1 MKKSLYRT
9 ILLSIFLLFIVSF
22 AQYDTL
28 NYDGIDRTY
37 LLHVPSSYDGLSAV
51 PLVVVIHPYNGY
63 APGFEIE
70 TGFSNK
76 ADANGF
82 IAVYP
87 EGLGDPRSWNAGN
100 CCGYAV
106 MNNIDDVGFI
116 SALIDT
122 LTANYNI
129 DSTRIFATG
138 FSNGSMMAYRLAAEL
153 SDKIAAIA
161 GAAGQMMLDECN
173 PVRAVPIMHLHSL
186 NDDICLYEGS
196 SEGFI
201 YPSVEDVIDI
211 WVGIN
216 GCDTVPDTIIDN
228 SGILMVRKW
237 TAQTSNADV
246 FLYTRPTGGHTWP
259 TGTVS
264 ATDSVW
270 DFFVEHPMDPATG
283 VDDNDNPDAIKDF
296 ILKQNYPN
304 PFDATT
310 TVSFWAPNREKVTLK
325 IFDLLGN
332 EVAILLNKEVSAGEH
347 RVIFESKSLPTGV
360 YFCRLQA
367 GASVDAKKLLILR

>member
-1 MKKSLYRT
+1 MKRSLYIT
-9 ILLSIFLLFIVSF
+9 IVLNMFLFFMVSY

-37 LLHVPSSYDGLSAV
+37 LLHIPSSYDGVSAV

-70 TGFSNK
+70 TGFSDK
-76 ADANGF
+76 ADANDF

-87 EGLGDPRSWNAGN
+87 EGLGEPRSWNAGY

-153 SDKIAAIA
+153 SHKIAAIA
-161 GAAGQMMLDECN
+161 CAAGQMMLDECN
-173 PVRAVPIMHLHSL
+173 PDRAAPIMHLHSL

-201 YPSVEDVIDI
+201 YPSVEEVIYT
-211 WVGIN
+211 WVEIN
-216 GCDTVPDTIIDN
+216 NCETVPDTIIN
-228 SGILMVRKW
+228 NANLMVRKW
-237 TAQTSNADV
+237 AALSHNADI

-270 DFFVEHPMDPATG
+270 DFFVAHPMDPATG
-283 VDDNDNPDAIKDF
+283 VDDNPDAVKNF
-296 ILKQNYPN
+296 TLKQNYPN

-310 TVSFWAPNREKVTLK
+310 TICFSAPNREKVTLK

-332 EVAILLNKEVSAGEH
+332 KIATLLDEEVNAGEH
-347 RVIFESKSLPTGV
+347 TVIFDSQDLPTGV
-360 YFCRLQA
+360 YFYRIQA
-367 GASVDAKKLLILR
+367 GKSVDSKKLVILR

>member
-1 MKKSLYRT
+1 MKRSLYRT
-9 ILLSIFLLFIVSF
+9 ILLIIFLLFIVSF

-37 LLHVPSSYDGLSAV
+37 LLHVPSSYDGVSAV

-70 TGFSNK
+70 TGFSDK
-76 ADANGF
+76 ADANDF

-87 EGLGDPRSWNAGN
+87 EGLGEPRSWNAGY

-153 SDKIAAIA
+153 SHKIAAIA
-161 GAAGQMMLDECN
+161 CAAGQMMLDECN
-173 PVRAVPIMHLHSL
+173 PDRAVPIMHLHSL

-201 YPSVEDVIDI
+201 YPSVEEVVYT
-211 WVGIN
+211 WVEIN
-216 GCDTVPDTIIDN
+216 NCETVPDTIIN
-228 SGILMVRKW
+228 NANLMVRKW
-237 TAQTSNADV
+237 AAPSHNADI

-270 DFFVEHPMDPATG
+270 DFFVAHPMDPATG
-283 VDDNDNPDAIKDF
+283 VDDNPDAVKNF
-296 ILKQNYPN
+296 TLKQNYPN
-304 PFDATT
+304 LFDAATT
-310 TVSFWAPNREKVTLK
+310 ICFSAPNREKVTLK

-332 EVAILLNKEVSAGEH
+332 KIATLLDEEVNAGEH
-347 RVIFESKSLPTGV
+347 TVIFDSQDLPTGV
-360 YFCRLQA
+360 YFYRLQA
-367 GASVDAKKLLILR
+367 GKSVDAKKLIILR

>member
-1 MKKSLYRT
+1 MKRSLYIT
-9 ILLSIFLLFIVSF
+9 IVLNMFLFFMVSY

-37 LLHVPSSYDGLSAV
+37 LLHIPSSYDGVSAV

-70 TGFSNK
+70 TGFSDK
-76 ADANGF
+76 ADANDF

-87 EGLGDPRSWNAGN
+87 EGLGEPRSWNAGY

-153 SDKIAAIA
+153 SHKIAAIA
-161 GAAGQMMLDECN
+161 CAAGQMMLDECN
-173 PVRAVPIMHLHSL
+173 PDRAVPIMHLHSL

-201 YPSVEDVIDI
+201 YPSVEEVIYT
-211 WVGIN
+211 WVEIN
-216 GCDTVPDTIIDN
+216 NCETVPDTIIN
-228 SGILMVRKW
+228 NANLMVRKW
-237 TAQTSNADV
+237 AALSHNADI

-270 DFFVEHPMDPATG
+270 DFFVAHPMDPATG
-283 VDDNDNPDAIKDF
+283 VDDSPDAVKNF
-296 ILKQNYPN
+296 TLKQNYPN

-310 TVSFWAPNREKVTLK
+310 TICFSAPNREKVTLK

-332 EVAILLNKEVSAGEH
+332 KIATLLDEEVNAGEH
-347 RVIFESKSLPTGV
+347 TVIFDSQDLPTGV
-360 YFCRLQA
+360 YFYRIQA
-367 GASVDAKKLLILR
+367 GKSVDSKKLVILR

>member
-1 MKKSLYRT
+1 MKRSLYIT
-9 ILLSIFLLFIVSF
+9 IVLNMFFFLVSY

-37 LLHVPSSYDGLSAV
+37 LLHIPPSYDGLSAV

-76 ADANGF
+76 ADANNF

-87 EGLGDPRSWNAGN
+87 EGLGSPRSWNAGY

-153 SDKIAAIA
+153 SQKIAAIA

-186 NDDICLYEGS
+186 NDDVVLYEGS

-211 WVGIN
+211 WVEIN
-216 GCDTVPDTIIDN
+216 DCETVPDTIIN
-228 SGILMVRKW
+228 NANLMVRKW
-237 TAQTSNADV
+237 AALNHNADI

-283 VDDNDNPDAIKDF
+283 VDDNDNPDAVKNF

-304 PFDATT
+304 PFYTT
-310 TVSFWAPNREKVTLK
+310 TTICFSAPHREKVTLK
-325 IFDLLGN
+325 IFDPLGN
-332 EVAILLNKEVSAGEH
+332 EITTLLDEEVGAGEH
-347 RVIFESKSLPTGV
+347 TVIFDSQDLPTGV
-360 YFCRLQA
+360 YFYRIKA
-367 GASVDAKKLLILR
+367 GKSVNAKKLVILR

>member
-1 MKKSLYRT
+1 MKRSLYIT
-9 ILLSIFLLFIVSF
+9 IVLNMFLFFMVSY

-37 LLHVPSSYDGLSAV
+37 LLHIPSSYDGVSAV

-70 TGFSNK
+70 TGFSDK
-76 ADANGF
+76 ADANDF

-87 EGLGDPRSWNAGN
+87 EGLGEPRSWNAGY

-153 SDKIAAIA
+153 SHKIAAIA
-161 GAAGQMMLDECN
+161 CAAGQMMLDECN
-173 PVRAVPIMHLHSL
+173 PDRAVPIMHLHSL

-201 YPSVEDVIDI
+201 YPSVEEVIYT
-211 WVGIN
+211 WVEIN
-216 GCDTVPDTIIDN
+216 NCETVPDTIIN
-228 SGILMVRKW
+228 NANLMVRKW
-237 TAQTSNADV
+237 AALSHNADI

-270 DFFVEHPMDPATG
+270 DFFVAHPMDPATG
-283 VDDNDNPDAIKDF
+283 VDDNPDAVKNF
-296 ILKQNYPN
+296 TLKQNYPN

-310 TVSFWAPNREKVTLK
+310 TICFSAPNREKVTLK

-332 EVAILLNKEVSAGEH
+332 KIATLLDEEVNAGEH
-347 RVIFESKSLPTGV
+347 TVIFDSQDLPTGV
-360 YFCRLQA
+360 YFYRIQA
-367 GASVDAKKLLILR
+367 GKSVDSKKLVILR

>member
-1 MKKSLYRT
+1 M
-9 ILLSIFLLFIVSF
+9 FLFFMVSY

-37 LLHVPSSYDGLSAV
+37 LLHIPSSYDGVSAV

-70 TGFSNK
+70 TGFSDK
-76 ADANGF
+76 ADANDF

-87 EGLGDPRSWNAGN
+87 EGLGEPRSWNAGY

-153 SDKIAAIA
+153 SHKIAAIA
-161 GAAGQMMLDECN
+161 CAAGQMMLDECN
-173 PVRAVPIMHLHSL
+173 PDRAVPIMHLHSL

-201 YPSVEDVIDI
+201 YPSVEEVIYT
-211 WVGIN
+211 WVEIN
-216 GCDTVPDTIIDN
+216 NCETVPDTIIN
-228 SGILMVRKW
+228 NANLMVRKW
-237 TAQTSNADV
+237 AALSHNADI

-270 DFFVEHPMDPATG
+270 DFFVAHPMDPATG
-283 VDDNDNPDAIKDF
+283 VDDSPDAVKNF
-296 ILKQNYPN
+296 TLKQNYPN

-310 TVSFWAPNREKVTLK
+310 TICFSAPNREKVTLK

-332 EVAILLNKEVSAGEH
+332 KIATLLDEEVNAGEH
-347 RVIFESKSLPTGV
+347 TVIFDSQDLPTGV
-360 YFCRLQA
+360 YFYRIQA
-367 GASVDAKKLLILR
+367 GKSVDSKKLVILR

>member
-1 MKKSLYRT
+1 MKRSLYIT
-9 ILLSIFLLFIVSF
+9 IVLNMFLFFMVSY

-37 LLHVPSSYDGLSAV
+37 LLHIPSSYDGVSAV

-70 TGFSNK
+70 TGFSDK
-76 ADANGF
+76 ADANDF

-87 EGLGDPRSWNAGN
+87 EGLGEPRSWNAGY

-153 SDKIAAIA
+153 SHKIAAIA
-161 GAAGQMMLDECN
+161 CAAGQMMLDECN
-173 PVRAVPIMHLHSL
+173 PDRAVPIMHLHSL

-201 YPSVEDVIDI
+201 YPSVEEVIYT
-211 WVGIN
+211 WVEIN
-216 GCDTVPDTIIDN
+216 NCETVPDTIIN
-228 SGILMVRKW
+228 NANLMVRKW
-237 TAQTSNADV
+237 AALSHNADI

-270 DFFVEHPMDPATG
+270 DFFVAHPRDPATG
-283 VDDNDNPDAIKDF
+283 VDDNPDAVKNF
-296 ILKQNYPN
+296 TLKQNYPN

-310 TVSFWAPNREKVTLK
+310 TICFSAPNREKVTLK

-332 EVAILLNKEVSAGEH
+332 KIATLLDEEVNAGEH
-347 RVIFESKSLPTGV
+347 TVIFDSQDLPTGV
-360 YFCRLQA
+360 YFYRIQA
-367 GASVDAKKLLILR
+367 GKSVDSKKLVILR

>member
-1 MKKSLYRT
+1 MKRILHIT
-9 ILLSIFLLFIVSF
+9 IVLNMFLFSMVSY

-37 LLHVPSSYDGLSAV
+37 LLHVPPSYDGLSAV

-76 ADANGF
+76 ADLNYF

-87 EGLGDPRSWNAGN
+87 EGLGDPRSWNAGY
-100 CCGYAV
+100 CCGYAA

-153 SDKIAAIA
+153 SQKIAAIA
-161 GAAGQMMLDECN
+161 GAGGQMMLDECN
-173 PVRAVPIMHLHSL
+173 PDRAVPIMHLHSL
-186 NDDICLYEGS
+186 NDDVVLYEGS

-201 YPSVEDVIDI
+201 YPSVEAVIDI
-211 WVGIN
+211 WVEIN
-216 GCDTVPDTIIDN
+216 NCETVPDTIIKN
-228 SGILMVRKW
+228 SYLTVRKW
-237 TAQTSNADV
+237 AALSHNADI

-259 TGTVS
+259 TGTIS

-270 DFFVEHPMDPATG
+270 DFFAAYPMDPATG
-283 VDDNDNPDAIKDF
+283 VNDNNNPYVVKNF
-296 ILKQNYPN
+296 VLKQNYPN

-310 TVSFWAPNREKVTLK
+310 TICFSTPHREKVTLK

-332 EVAILLNKEVSAGEH
+332 EIATLLDEEVDAGEH
-347 RVIFESKSLPTGV
+347 TVIFDSQDLPTGV
-360 YFCRLQA
+360 YLYRIQA
-367 GASVDAKKLLILR
+367 GKSVTAKKLVILK